1 MTEHDEDGYRGEAV
15 LVLDG
20 TEYAVEVDLRGHFQP
35 IDGFYRWYG
44 RIKADDRIAEIAGG
58 KKKAAEIRIPEGSA
72 SGEISDPDPWGRYRI
87 MGTSTPPFHVPTS
100 LAELEDA

>member
-1 MTEHDEDGYRGEAV
+1 MSEHDEDGYSGAAV

-20 TEYAVEVDLRGHFQP
+20 AEYAVEVELRGHFQP

-58 KKKAAEIRIPEGSA
+58 KKKPAEIRIPEGSA
-72 SGEISDPDPWGRYRI
+72 FGEISDPDPWGRYRI